1 MQVKQKKI
9 MLVTGYNSATE
20 VFNRNL
26 VRVLQ
31 AENKVVFVAHVEDI
45 SKYGPLSGYYD
56 LPYAKRN
63 NGTIAKV
70 SRYLSIQLRI
80 AYYAFQEKDCDIY
93 MFFPTNNYCISI
105 ALTRILC
112 KGKIVS
118 FIGGVMS
125 EMYKAKRSLFYYPL
139 RQAENISYALSHS
152 IIVYSENIIKAWGLE
167 KYAGKISFAHEHIID
182 VEAFKVSD
190 HYGDRKDIV
199 GFVGRL
205 SEEKGIWEFV
215 QAIPEIVRKKKDVKF
230 LIVGDGPLAPR
241 INEYLEKN
249 GLTGIVDMKGWVPH
263 EQLPAYLNK
272 LKLVVIP
279 SYTEGLPNA
288 MLEAMACGAPA
299 LATPV
304 GAIPDIIRDGDNG
317 FIMENN
323 TVNAIAANVLRVFD
337 DRDLAVI
344 SDNARVFVEK
354 NFSFAATVK
363 NFSALQ
369 LAD

>member
-1 MQVKQKKI
+1 MQIKQKKI

-31 AENKVVFVAHVEDI
+31 AENKVVFVAHVKDI
-45 SKYGPLSGYYD
+45 SEYGPLSGYYD
-56 LPYAKRN
+56 LPYVKPD
-63 NGTIAKV
+63 GIIAKIC
-70 SRYLSIQLRI
+70 RYLSIQLRI
-80 AYYAFQEKDCDIY
+80 AYYAFKEKDCDIY

-125 EMYKAKRSLFYYPL
+125 EMYKAKKSLLYYPL
-139 RQAENISYALSHS
+139 RLAENISYVLSHS
-152 IIVYSENIIKAWGLE
+152 ILVYSENIIKAWGLE
-167 KYAGKISFAHEHIID
+167 KYADKISFAHEHIID
-182 VEAFKVSD
+182 VEAFKVSNR
-190 HYGDRKDIV
+190 YGDRKDIV
-199 GFVGRL
+199 GFIGRL

-215 QAIPEIVRKKKDVKF
+215 QAIPEIATKKKDVKF
-230 LIVGDGPLAPR
+230 LIVGAGPLAPR

-279 SYTEGLPNA
+279 SYTEGLPNV

-337 DRDLAVI
+337 DRGLAVI

-354 NFSFAATVK
+354 NFSFDATVK
-363 NFSALQ
+363 NFTALQ